1 MAAAKEDPPP
11 FPGAAPREVLHVLI
25 TLSMAALVLVL
36 DQAAK
41 YLVMASLVPG
51 QIRTLIPHLLQLTYV
66 RNPGAAYGLLSGR
79 RWLLAGAALLL
90 AGLGLYLAPRL
101 ERTWERAALGLLIG
115 GALGNMVDRVRWG
128 LVTDF
133 IEIKPLP
140 IFQVFNLADVA
151 ITLAVAWAVATWL
164 LESRR
169 GQS

>member
-1 MAAAKEDPPP
+1 M
-11 FPGAAPREVLHVLI
+11 
-25 TLSMAALVLVL
+25 TLSLAALVLAL
-36 DQAAK
+36 DQIAK

-51 QIRTLIPHLLQLTYV
+51 QIRTLIPHILQLTYV
-66 RNPGAAYGLLSGR
+66 RNPGAAYGLLSGN

-90 AGLGLYLAPRL
+90 AGLGLYLAPKL

-133 IEIKPLP
+133 IEIQPLP
-140 IFQVFNLADVA
+140 IFQVFNLADMA
-151 ITLAVAWAVATWL
+151 ITLSVAWAAVTWL

-169 GQS
+169 SQS